1 LADFQREIRKV
12 ESGGAGRLRVFLR
25 ISALTRRR
33 AEGLRHIPVS
43 TGKHQLK
50 YPVPLCVAKLRSPG
64 SFHWS
69 DTVE

>member
-12 ESGGAGRLRVFLR
+12 ESGGAGRLRVFFR

-43 TGKHQLK
+43 IQPLSFAHQAA
-50 YPVPLCVAKLRSPG
+50 VR
-64 SFHWS
+64 
-69 DTVE
+69 E